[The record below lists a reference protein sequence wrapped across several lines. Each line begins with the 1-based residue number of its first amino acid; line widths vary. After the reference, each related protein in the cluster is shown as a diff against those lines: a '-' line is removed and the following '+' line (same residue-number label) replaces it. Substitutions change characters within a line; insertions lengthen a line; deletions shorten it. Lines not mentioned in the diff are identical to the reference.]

1 MSKHSTSALTM
12 RDALY
17 EAPGPKMRAKIRVGT
32 AISLVAVAALI
43 ALVLQRFYVTSQLS
57 VHYWYFFTHLTT
69 WKFLL
74 AGFEGTVKVALTA
87 GAIALVLGLAL
98 MLGRT
103 SDIKPLQ
110 LVCRVLTDFFRGVPS
125 LLFIYFFFLVL
136 PQYKISLPSFW
147 MLTLPVALAVLVL
160 QRFYVTGQLSVHYWY
175 FFTHLTTWKFLLA
188 GFEGTV
194 KVALTAGA
202 IALVLGL
209 ALMLGRTSDIK
220 PLQLVCRV
228 LTDFFRGVPSL
239 LFIYFFF
246 LVLPQYKIALP
257 SFWMLTLPVALAA
270 AGVLAEIFRAGV
282 NAVPRGQVEA
292 AQALGLSKAKIT
304 FKIVLPQ
311 AIRFIIPSL
320 ISQLVVVVKD
330 TTVAY
335 VVSYPD
341 LMQNAR
347 VLITNYDALVSVYL
361 VIAVIYILINVAI
374 NKAAVYV
381 SHKTGATIIR

>member
-1 MSKHSTSALTM
+1 
-12 RDALY
+12 
-17 EAPGPKMRAKIRVGT
+17 MRAKIRIGT
-32 AISLVAVAALI
+32 AISLVAVAALVV
-43 ALVLQRFYVTSQLS
+43 LVLQRFYVTGQLS

-87 GAIALVLGLAL
+87 GVIALVLGLAL

-147 MLTLPVALAVLVL
+147 MLTLPVALA
-160 QRFYVTGQLSVHYWY
+160 
-175 FFTHLTTWKFLLA
+175 
-188 GFEGTV
+188 
-194 KVALTAGA
+194 
-202 IALVLGL
+202 
-209 ALMLGRTSDIK
+209 
-220 PLQLVCRV
+220 
-228 LTDFFRGVPSL
+228 
-239 LFIYFFF
+239 
-246 LVLPQYKIALP
+246 
-257 SFWMLTLPVALAA
+257 A

-282 NAVPRGQVEA
+282 NGQVEA

>member
-1 MSKHSTSALTM
+1 MGAYIWLM
-12 RDALY
+12 R
-17 EAPGPKMRAKIRVGT
+17 GT
-32 AISLVAVAALI
+32 P
-43 ALVLQRFYVTSQLS
+43 
-57 VHYWYFFTHLTT
+57 
-69 WKFLL
+69 
-74 AGFEGTVKVALTA
+74 
-87 GAIALVLGLAL
+87 L
-98 MLGRT
+98 ML
-103 SDIKPLQ
+103 Q
-110 LVCRVLTDFFRGVPS
+110 
-125 LLFIYFFFLVL
+125 LLFIYF
-136 PQYKISLPSFW
+136 
-147 MLTLPVALAVLVL
+147 
-160 QRFYVTGQLSVHYWY
+160 
-175 FFTHLTTWKFLLA
+175 
-188 GFEGTV
+188 
-194 KVALTAGA
+194 
-202 IALVLGL
+202 
-209 ALMLGRTSDIK
+209 
-220 PLQLVCRV
+220 
-228 LTDFFRGVPSL
+228 
-239 LFIYFFF
+239 
-246 LVLPQYKIALP
+246 ALP
-257 SFWMLTLPVALAA
+257 FVPVIGVRLPDFPSAVVAFALNYAA
-270 AGVLAEIFRAGV
+270 YFAEIFRAGV

>member
-1 MSKHSTSALTM
+1 MSKHSLPALTM

-17 EAPGPKMRAKIRVGT
+17 EAPGPKMRAKIRIGT

-43 ALVLQRFYVTSQLS
+43 A
-57 VHYWYFFTHLTT
+57 
-69 WKFLL
+69 
-74 AGFEGTVKVALTA
+74 
-87 GAIALVLGLAL
+87 
-98 MLGRT
+98 
-103 SDIKPLQ
+103 
-110 LVCRVLTDFFRGVPS
+110 
-125 LLFIYFFFLVL
+125 
-136 PQYKISLPSFW
+136 
-147 MLTLPVALAVLVL
+147 LVL

-220 PLQLVCRV
+220 PLQPVCRV

-292 AQALGLSKAKIT
+292 AQALGLSRPKSPLKSCCRR
-304 FKIVLPQ
+304 
-311 AIRFIIPSL
+311 RF
-320 ISQLVVVVKD
+320 
-330 TTVAY
+330 
-335 VVSYPD
+335 D
-341 LMQNAR
+341 LSFR
-347 VLITNYDALVSVYL
+347 
-361 VIAVIYILINVAI
+361 
-374 NKAAVYV
+374 
-381 SHKTGATIIR
+381 R

>member
-17 EAPGPKMRAKIRVGT
+17 EAPGPKMRAKIRIGT
-32 AISLVAVAALI
+32 AISLVAVAAL
-43 ALVLQRFYVTSQLS
+43 V
-57 VHYWYFFTHLTT
+57 
-69 WKFLL
+69 
-74 AGFEGTVKVALTA
+74 
-87 GAIALVLGLAL
+87 
-98 MLGRT
+98 
-103 SDIKPLQ
+103 
-110 LVCRVLTDFFRGVPS
+110 
-125 LLFIYFFFLVL
+125 
-136 PQYKISLPSFW
+136 
-147 MLTLPVALAVLVL
+147 VLVL

-341 LMQNAR
+341 LMQNAACSLPTTTPSCRSTWLSRSSTSSSTSRLTRPLSTFRTRPARPSSANALPFR
-347 VLITNYDALVSVYL
+347 VIRSRAPWHRAPLPP
-361 VIAVIYILINVAI
+361 AI
-374 NKAAVYV
+374 
-381 SHKTGATIIR
+381 SR